1 MKTIMLAAIRIY
13 RSWISPILPGSC
25 RFAPTC
31 SAYAHQA
38 LERHG
43 AWQGALLTA
52 RRLLKCHPFH
62 PGGHNP
68 VPERTPHSKFK
79 IQNSRKDTDHIWN
92 VESEIWNSGEMNL
105 TTQRIEHD
113 G

>member
-31 SAYAHQA
+31 STYAHQA

-43 AWQGALLTA
+43 AWKGALLTA

-62 PGGHNP
+62 PGGYDP
-68 VPERTPHSKFK
+68 VPKNTVTEYRG
-79 IQNSRKDTDHIWN
+79 
-92 VESEIWNSGEMNL
+92 VGVSETGPELMRRS
-105 TTQRIEHD
+105 
-113 G
+113 